1 MHNVLDMHMHHMH
14 MIATMTFD
22 QFLTNSKTSNAKAAE
37 KLGRD
42 ETLIGRYRR
51 RLVTPSPEIIADIVE
66 WSKGK
71 VSPRELLAVQRETAG
86 AA

>member
-1 MHNVLDMHMHHMH
+1 MQNLLDMHMHQMQ
-14 MIATMTFD
+14 IVAMTFD
-22 QFLTNSKTSNAKAAE
+22 QFLTNTKTTNAKAAA

-51 RLVTPSPEIIADIVE
+51 RVVTPSPEIIADIVE

-71 VSPRELLAVQRETAG
+71 VSPRELLALQRETAG